1 MSALTAMIEPKSK
14 CIALPE
20 MLIRHASESHE
31 AEVFSD
37 IYRDDINIAIWQ
49 RKLSDQLVWAANEIL
64 KTHTRLEIAEVV
76 TATSAHAKLCK
87 ALGESDAVETELRTY
102 IHLMPR

>member
-1 MSALTAMIEPKSK
+1 MSALIPMNAPQSK

-20 MLIRHASESHE
+20 MLIRNASESHE
-31 AEVFSD
+31 LAVFSH

-49 RKLSDQLVWAANEIL
+49 RKLSDQLVLAAKEIL
-64 KTHTRLEIAEVV
+64 KTDARLEIAEVV
-76 TATSAHAKLCK
+76 TATSAHSKLCK

-102 IHLMPR
+102 IHLMPC